1 MDKDKVS
8 PPDIQELIKQRFDT
22 LLADV
27 AAGKSE
33 RFLQY
38 LAFSAKFHKYSS
50 DNRALIYQQRPT
62 ATRVAGYTKW
72 LEEGY
77 QVAKGEKAIRIKAPR
92 LKKNPEATSKDA
104 SDAEKVIVGYFGV
117 SVFDVSQLTP
127 EKRPPE
133 FFPAIYGDFDRMYEA
148 MAIAATESG
157 IRVIET
163 SRTFGAQGYS
173 TGGTIAIKEGLSSGN
188 RCLVLLHEW
197 GHEIIHNVQLRRE
210 LSREIKECHAEATN
224 FIVASYYGIPAPY
237 SADYLLD
244 WGNTP
249 ETLRQEMDIVQSA
262 ASHII
267 SRIEA
272 VMNAPT
278 TALDK

>member
-1 MDKDKVS
+1 MDKDKIA
-8 PPDIQELIKQRFDT
+8 PPDIQELIKQSFDS

-27 AAGKSE
+27 ASGKSE

-38 LAFSAKFHKYSS
+38 LAFSARFHKYSP

-62 ATRVAGYTKW
+62 ATRVAGYNKW

-77 QVAKGEKAIRIKAPR
+77 QVAKGEKAIRVKAPR
-92 LKKNPEATSKDA
+92 LKKNLDATSKED
-104 SDAEKVIVGYFGV
+104 EKVIVGYFGV
-117 SVFDVSQLTP
+117 SVFDVTQLTP

-133 FFPAIYGDFDRMYEA
+133 FFPTIYGDFDSLYVVMVKAAREGGIHVYE
-148 MAIAATESG
+148 TQH
-157 IRVIET
+157 
-163 SRTFGAQGYS
+163 TFGAQGFS
-173 TGGTIAIKEGLSSGN
+173 AIGAIAIKQGLSSGN

-197 GHEIIHNVQLRRE
+197 AHEVIHNAQVRKE
-210 LSREIKECHAEATN
+210 LAKEVKECHAEATN

-267 SRIEA
+267 ARIEA

-278 TALDK
+278 TAMDK